1 MIRFSE
7 LDKTNKDIVLPCLF
21 DILYENMHLI
31 APSGMKYQE
40 EKERYIQT
48 VSHALDRESRQIL
61 LCMYNDTIAG
71 FVQYYTTAD
80 TLMIEEAQ
88 MSESLK
94 GTLAFYKACRR
105 IFVGLPDT
113 IVYIEA
119 FADKRN
125 VRSQELMQKIGMVQ
139 TNSCDNPAFVHFR
152 GNIQN
157 IKSRFF
163 R

>member
-7 LDKTNKDIVLPCLF
+7 LDKTSKDIVLPCLF

-31 APSGMKYQE
+31 APGGMKYQE

-48 VSHALDRESRQIL
+48 VSRALGRESRQIL

-71 FVQYYTTAD
+71 FVQYYTTED

-88 MSESLK
+88 MSETLQ

-105 IFVGLPDT
+105 IADGLPDT

-125 VRSQELMQKIGMVQ
+125 VRSQKLMQRIGMVK
-139 TNSCDNPAFVHFR
+139 TNSCDYPAFVYFR
-152 GNIQN
+152 GNVQN